1 MTREERQKQLD
12 EEFLKNYD
20 PNSIGGDEHYSYLKG
35 TWCNFC
41 KHYFGNDRCAC
52 KAFPNGIPDKFAL
65 VKWGDKPIKHTE
77 IDEAQVGS
85 FVFKSIKPD

>member
-12 EEFLKNYD
+12 EKYFNNYD
-20 PNSIGGDEHYSYLKG
+20 PNSIGGDVSQTYLKG

-41 KHYFGNDRCAC
+41 KHYLGNEECAC

-65 VKWGDKPIKHTE
+65 VKWGDKPLKHTNVE
-77 IDEAQVGS
+77 DNQEGVY
-85 FVFKSIKPD
+85 VFTPI